1 MIWLNQ
7 KSQGVSGYLMIT
19 SVTLVTMCQNPEWY
33 ESSSKNVNE

>member
-7 KSQGVSGYLMIT
+7 KSQGISGCLML
-19 SVTLVTMCQNPEWY
+19 LVTVCQNPEWY